1 MKKLFVT
8 IFLILSIFLVS
19 CGENE
24 EKTEKLQESSINMST
39 TETAVMGLL
48 DDTILYSEN
57 SDNKLDRDYF
67 EYYFGNGDLLNGITD
82 YFFYTSATTSVSE
95 AGAFKVKDSDTAKA
109 LLDTFDTRRDNL
121 KAIYENY
128 SPEDVGV
135 AEKMIKG
142 QNGDVVYFAMTK
154 NEDNLKTI
162 KDIFSGVLHLDV
174 IDEK

>member
-1 MKKLFVT
+1 MKKFFTVF
-8 IFLILSIFLVS
+8 FLILTVILVS

-24 EKTEKLQESSINMST
+24 EKTQELQESSLNMATVEAS
-39 TETAVMGLL
+39 VMGLL
-48 DDTILYSEN
+48 DDTILYSKDSE
-57 SDNKLDRDYF
+57 NKLDADYF
-67 EYYFGNGDLLNGITD
+67 EYYFGASDLLEGITD

-109 LLDTFDTRRDNL
+109 LLAAFDTRCENL

-142 QNGDVVYFAMTK
+142 QNGNVVYFAMTK
-154 NEDNLKTI
+154 NEESLNTI
-162 KDIFSGVLHLDV
+162 KDIFSGTLHLDT

>member
-1 MKKLFVT
+1 MKKLFAVF
-8 IFLILSIFLVS
+8 FLILTVILVS

-24 EKTEKLQESSINMST
+24 EKTEELQESSLNMAT
-39 TETAVMGLL
+39 VETAVEGLL
-48 DDTILYSEN
+48 DDTILYSQN
-57 SDNKLDRDYF
+57 SENKLDHDYF
-67 EYYFGNGDLLNGITD
+67 EYYFGNSDLFDGISD
-82 YFFYTSATTSVSE
+82 YFFFTSATTSVSE

-109 LLDTFDTRRDNL
+109 LLEAFDTRRDNL

-142 QNGDVVYFAMTK
+142 QDGNVVYFAMTK

-174 IDEK
+174 IH